1 MNNKHIQI
9 QYFSHNS
16 FILSKRNLYETCTLD
31 ILKTVY
37 KIFLSRIQKPI
48 KLPLTLQKDRNTWQ
62 SLDWTNKQTLC
73 ICKLSPLTYFF
84 QKFTKAGIFSYASF
98 KCFFLFSPITGK
110 NDIMFHNFLFLKQM
124 QTPQNSSSSILVLKC
139 LVIIA

>member
-9 QYFSHNS
+9 QYFSHNL
-16 FILSKRNLYETCTLD
+16 FILSKRNLYETYTLD

-73 ICKLSPLTYFF
+73 ICHLFPLTYFF
-84 QKFTKAGIFSYASF
+84 QKFTKAGIFSYAFF
-98 KCFFLFSPITGK
+98 KCFFLFSPVTGK